1 VSWFYG
7 LVAGFVGAVI
17 GTFAGAAARGSLAK
31 FFGRDLPAALV
42 GDISA
47 ILLALATATV
57 VS

>member
-1 VSWFYG
+1 LVYG
-7 LVAGFVGAVI
+7 LVAGVVGAVI

-57 VS
+57 VP